1 MAYLCVAQSDDSIIF
16 SLSFSHFDAMD
27 RRVGFGCIFSVRV
40 PHSEIR
46 KLCVLEQRRHVD
58 ICQFLLHYNGFV
70 VAQLL
75 CLDPLN
81 MLHKADQVTLPEV
94 FRSCS

>member
-1 MAYLCVAQSDDSIIF
+1 
-16 SLSFSHFDAMD
+16 MD
-27 RRVGFGCIFSVRV
+27 RRVGFGYIFSVRV

-46 KLCVLEQRRHVD
+46 KLCVLEQRRHMEVHMTYLFL
-58 ICQFLLHYNGFV
+58 IIYYCQFLLHYNGFV

-81 MLHKADQVTLPEV
+81 VLHKAD
-94 FRSCS
+94 